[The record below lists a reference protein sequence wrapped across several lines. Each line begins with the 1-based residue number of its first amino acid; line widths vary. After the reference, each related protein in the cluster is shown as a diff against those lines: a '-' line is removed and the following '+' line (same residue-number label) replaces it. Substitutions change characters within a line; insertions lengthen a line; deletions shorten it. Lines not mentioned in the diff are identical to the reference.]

1 MNEQRRS
8 TSNEPPAQSATPSGA
23 QSGTWSNRE
32 AYLLAMVCLLVGAA
46 LGYFFRASAPS
57 VPVAATQSASMPASA
72 PPQGSMP
79 AASGAPP
86 TVEELAAIAAP
97 MLAALKADP
106 KNPDVLI
113 QLGNLYYDH
122 RVYPESITYYKRAL
136 ELRPKDVNVRT
147 DLGTAYWY
155 TGDARN
161 AVAEYEKSLAV
172 DPQHSATMMNMGIVK
187 LNGLHDAKGAIAI
200 WDKLLKENPQFAER
214 QKVLDLIA
222 QARASAQ

>member
-1 MNEQRRS
+1 MNEQRRAP
-8 TSNEPPAQSATPSGA
+8 SNEPPAQPDT
-23 QSGTWSNRE
+23 QSSTWSSRE

-46 LGYFFRASAPS
+46 LGYFFRASAPNM
-57 VPVAATQSASMPASA
+57 PAPTTQVGSMPSA
-72 PPQGSMP
+72 PPSGMP
-79 AASGAPP
+79 AADGPPP
-86 TVEELAAIAAP
+86 TAEALSSIAAP

-106 KNPDVLI
+106 KNADVLI

-136 ELRPKDVNVRT
+136 EIRPKDVNVRT

-155 TGDARN
+155 TGDAKN

-172 DPQHSATMMNMGIVK
+172 DPQHTATMMNMGIVK
-187 LNGLHDAKGAIAI
+187 LNGLNDAKGAIAT
-200 WDKLLKENPQFAER
+200 WEKLLRDNPQFSEK

-222 QARASAQ
+222 QAKSSGK

>member
-1 MNEQRRS
+1 MNDQRRS
-8 TSNEPPAQSATPSGA
+8 PSNESPAQSGM
-23 QSGTWSNRE
+23 WSSRE

-46 LGYFFRASAPS
+46 LGYFFRGSAGS
-57 VPVAATQSASMPASA
+57 IPASA
-72 PPQGSMP
+72 VQTATMPATPQGGVP
-79 AASGAPP
+79 AAGGPPP
-86 TVEELAAIAAP
+86 TAEALSSIAAP

-106 KNPDVLI
+106 KNADVLI

-122 RVYPESITYYKRAL
+122 RVYPEAITYYVRAL

-155 TGDARN
+155 TGDAKH

-172 DPQHSATMMNMGIVK
+172 DPQHTATMMNMGIVK
-187 LNGLHDAKGAIAI
+187 LNGLNDAKSAIAI
-200 WDKLLKENPQFAER
+200 WEKLLRDNPQFAEK

-222 QARASAQ
+222 QAKASGK

>member
-8 TSNEPPAQSATPSGA
+8 PSNESSIA
-23 QSGTWSNRE
+23 QSGTQPGAWSNRE
-32 AYLLAMVCLLVGAA
+32 AYLLAIVCLLVGAA
-46 LGYFFRASAPS
+46 LGYFFRGSAAS
-57 VPVAATQSASMPASA
+57 VPAAAMQSASMPPSP
-72 PPQGSMP
+72 PPQRGMP

-86 TVEELAAIAAP
+86 TAEVLSGIAAP

-106 KNPDVLI
+106 KNADVLI

-122 RVYPESITYYKRAL
+122 RVYAESIGYYKRAL

-155 TGDARN
+155 TGDAKN
-161 AVAEYEKSLAV
+161 AVAEYERSLAI

-187 LNGLHDAKGAIAI
+187 LNGLHDAKGAIAT
-200 WDKLLKENPQFAER
+200 WEKLLRENPNFQEA
-214 QKVLDLIA
+214 QKVRDLIA
-222 QARASAQ
+222 QAKVSGN

>member
-8 TSNEPPAQSATPSGA
+8 PFNESPAQAGM
-23 QSGTWSNRE
+23 WSSRE

-46 LGYFFRASAPS
+46 LGYFFRGSAAS
-57 VPVAATQSASMPASA
+57 VPSPALQTATMPAT
-72 PPQGSMP
+72 PQGGMP
-79 AASGAPP
+79 AAGGPPP
-86 TVEELAAIAAP
+86 TAEALSSIAAP

-106 KNPDVLI
+106 KSADVLI

-122 RVYPESITYYKRAL
+122 RVYPEAITYYVRAL
-136 ELRPKDVNVRT
+136 EVRPRDVNVRT

-155 TGDARN
+155 TGDAKN

-172 DPQHSATMMNMGIVK
+172 DPQHTATMMNMGIVK
-187 LNGLHDAKGAIAI
+187 LNGLSDPKGAIAI
-200 WDKLLKENPQFAER
+200 WEKLLRDNPQFPDK

-222 QARASAQ
+222 QAKASGK